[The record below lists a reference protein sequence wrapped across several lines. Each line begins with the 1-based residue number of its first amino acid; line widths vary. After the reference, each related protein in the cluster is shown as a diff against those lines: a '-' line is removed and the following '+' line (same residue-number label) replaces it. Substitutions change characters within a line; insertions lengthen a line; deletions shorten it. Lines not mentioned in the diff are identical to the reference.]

1 MESNGCVGV
10 LLTFGEPTGL
20 ELPEVEVPGSGRLLP
35 IVGEIAG
42 GVTEDITM
50 VGGFTDVSKLAP
62 ILFSITG
69 FVSTVKVDIVWHK
82 VDITG
87 EVLSDIVF
95 KSVVVVMT
103 TGPFPLT
110 IKDAV
115 ITIFVSIMVEPVD
128 WVLPSMLLDLS
139 LLSVEFL

>member
-1 MESNGCVGV
+1 M
-10 LLTFGEPTGL
+10 TFGEPTGL